1 MEKVGFV
8 FLPSYLEAIEALPR
22 ELRLELFEALCT
34 YGVEGVELETD
45 NGVVRAMMTLLKRN
59 VEQSRKRYLASKEN
73 GAKGGRPRKNL
84 SETQPEPSESKEKEK
99 EMEKEME
106 MDKEEERETE
116 TETESAS
123 ASEVSVCGSASSCL
137 PLGEFENVSLS
148 EQELRDFQER
158 RPFDWYDWIED
169 LSSYMASTGRRYEN
183 HYATLLSWIK
193 RKSPTGEVPVWD
205 ETGRTDQWSAR
216 PGAHAYSMIP
226 N

>member
-8 FLPSYLEAIEALPR
+8 FLPSYLEAVQALPR
-22 ELRLELFEALCT
+22 EERLEVLEALCT

-45 NGVVRAMMTLLKRN
+45 SNIVRAMMLLLKPN
-59 VEQSRKRYLASKEN
+59 VDQSRKRYLACKEN
-73 GAKGGRPRKNL
+73 GAKGGRPRKNQT
-84 SETQPEPSESKEKEK
+84 ETKPEPSESKEKEM
-99 EMEKEME
+99 EMEKEMD
-106 MDKEEERETE
+106 MDKEEERETD
-116 TETESAS
+116 TEMDSAS
-123 ASEVSVCGSASSCL
+123 ACEGSVSVCASSCL

-193 RKSPTGEVPVWD
+193 RKSPAGEVPVWD
-205 ETGRTDQWSAR
+205 ETGRTDQWSIR
-216 PGAHAYSMIP
+216 PGAQDYSIMP

>member
-45 NGVVRAMMTLLKRN
+45 NGVVRAMMTLLKPN

-84 SETQPEPSESKEKEK
+84 SETQPEPSESKEKDK

-116 TETESAS
+116 TETESAD
-123 ASEVSVCGSASSCL
+123 AEVSVCGSAPCL

-148 EQELRDFQER
+148 EQELRDFQAR

-193 RKSPTGEVPVWD
+193 RKSPPEEMEPLPFSTGGGR
-205 ETGRTDQWSAR
+205 GRTALLQ
-216 PGAHAYSMIP
+216 
-226 N
+226 